1 MGAYRVFKA
10 GSVPHHGME
19 NLPKPDFA
27 GIRTRA
33 WRAIY
38 PTQAKGGLNGAP
50 KLCCRSFR
58 RSARG
63 TFAAPN
69 DRKQVG
75 PFCRAVAPY

>member
-38 PTQAKGGLNGAP
+38 PTQAKGRLEWGTQALLPLIQEIRERHVRSP
-50 KLCCRSFR
+50 K
-58 RSARG
+58 
-63 TFAAPN
+63 
-69 DRKQVG
+69 
-75 PFCRAVAPY
+75 